1 MTDSDDRSPPPV
13 SVRPAGRFSLP
24 VVWVIPLV
32 AALIGVWLVWKSVS
46 ERGPT
51 ITIVFKSAEGLEPGK
66 TAIKYRDVEVGK
78 LTDLNLSPDRQSVIA
93 TAELRSG
100 TDGWLFEDTRF
111 WVVRP
116 RVVAGNISGLST
128 LLSGV
133 YIGMDVGS
141 TGAHI
146 HDFRG
151 LDVAPLL
158 TSDRV
163 GKRFVLKSD
172 ELGSLDVGAPIYFRH
187 IKVGQILA
195 YEMDADGSGIT
206 LQAFVEAPY
215 DRYVTR
221 DSRFWQASGLDVSL
235 DASGIKL
242 DSESLLTMVIG
253 GLAFGPRYGSTDT
266 EPAPA
271 DSVYTLFDKRTK
283 ALAPPKV
290 ESRSFVL
297 YFNESLRGLT
307 VGAPVDF
314 RGLQLGEVS
323 GVRGEYDPERR
334 TLKAV
339 VDVALIWDIVV
350 RKKHGEEMHLSG
362 EPLREQI
369 QHMVDKGFRAQL
381 RSGNLLAGQLY
392 VALDFFPDGKPVA
405 IDWASET
412 PEFPTMP
419 GALASLSENVSNLF
433 KKIDKL
439 PLDETTA
446 EVRQAIRSLDQ
457 ALRSTDR
464 LVTGLDRE
472 VMPEVRASLTQ
483 IKRTLDEAQKTL
495 ASDSPLQHDA
505 RDALNEV
512 TRAAQSLRV
521 LMDYLD
527 RHPESLLLGKEK
539 RP

>member
-1 MTDSDDRSPPPV
+1 MEPMNSNDQLPPPV

-24 VVWVIPLV
+24 VVWIIPLV
-32 AALIGVWLVWKSVS
+32 AALIGGWLVWKSVS

-51 ITIVFKSAEGLEPGK
+51 ITIVFKNAEGLEPGK
-66 TAIKYRDVEVGK
+66 TTIKYRDVEVGK
-78 LTDLNLSPDRQSVIA
+78 LVDLQLSKDRQSVIA

-163 GKRFVLKSD
+163 GKRFVLKSE

-195 YEMDADGSGIT
+195 YEMDADGSGVT

-221 DSRFWQASGLDVSL
+221 DSRFWQASGLDVSV
-235 DASGIKL
+235 DANGIKL
-242 DSESLLTMVIG
+242 DSESLLTLVIG
-253 GLAFGPRYGSTDT
+253 GLAFGPRYGSIDT

-271 DSVYTLFDKRTK
+271 DSVYTLIDKRAK

-392 VALDFFPDGKPVA
+392 VALDFFPDAKPTA
-405 IDWASET
+405 IDWNSET

-472 VMPEVRASLTQ
+472 VMPEARAALIQ
-483 IKRTLDEAQKTL
+483 VKRPLDEAQKPM
-495 ASDSPLQHDA
+495 AADGPLQHDA
-505 RDALNEV
+505 RDALAEV

-527 RHPESLLLGKEK
+527 RHPESL
-539 RP
+539 